1 VPRLGR
7 KTWADPGGIRMVS
20 GENPWLAREVAEAYF
35 NFIYSEQVKG
45 NVSIMAQDNTPALIK
60 FLDVRYRC

>member
-1 VPRLGR
+1 
-7 KTWADPGGIRMVS
+7 MVS

-45 NVSIMAQDNTPALIK
+45 NVSIMAQDNAPALIK